1 MSNETEDLQNF
12 FLTEFTWEEAQRF
25 IKWVDASEDDKCIYL
40 NTGGG
45 EINTQSVIVDKINE
59 DPDRFYIKMVG
70 NVMSAGLFLILN
82 TKCALEDIGRGDYVA
97 YVYHNGHFAGSF
109 NSMRAHVFYT
119 EALEKTNKHYYD
131 LLYPYFT
138 DTQKK
143 KIDNYNKWV
152 KRIPLLSKFMCDDI
166 YLTLDQ
172 IKPLLG
178 DRLVC

>member
-1 MSNETEDLQNF
+1 MNNETEDLQNF

-45 EINTQSVIVDKINE
+45 SLNTQSVIADKINE

-70 NVMSAGLFLILN
+70 NVMSAGLLLILN
-82 TKCALEDIGRGDYVA
+82 AKCAVEDISVLDYVA
-97 YVYHNGHFAGSF
+97 YVYHNGHFTGTF
-109 NSMRAHVFYT
+109 NSVPASVFYK
-119 EALEKTNKHYYD
+119 EQLAITNKCYYD
-131 LLYPYFT
+131 LLYPCFT
-138 DTQKK
+138 DLQKK
-143 KIDNYNKWV
+143 QIDNYNKWI